1 MSGTTIRRRQLG
13 NAIGGP
19 WLKTYAGACPRARFA
34 RPGERPLPADLLE
47 RELRRHQPQPPTISA
62 RAEPALGLDPRDS
75 IHNITQK
82 TQQAFASGP
91 VQSQISYNYPYTY
104 AGVQPHGP
112 TVIGPFT
119 ISHDANGNQITTL
132 TTGTNSESQY
142 LYDEENRLAC
152 ANSGKQTPTPSCS
165 GGA

>member
-1 MSGTTIRRRQLG
+1 MRRRQLG

-47 RELRRHQPQPPTISA
+47 RELRRHQPILSA

-82 TQQAFASGP
+82 TQNSGAS
-91 VQSQISYNYPYTY
+91 QTTYNYAYAYTY
-104 AGVQPHGP
+104 PAPGAVQPHAP
-112 TVIGPFT
+112 TAIGPFT
-119 ISHDANGNQITTL
+119 ITHDANGNQIRTL
-132 TTGTNSESQY
+132 TTGTNSVSQY

-152 ANSGKQTPTPSCS
+152 ANSGQQMPTPSCS